1 MTDQIDSIA
10 SSSHTM
16 HFSFAIIQ
24 VLTLVTAFASSISA
38 MPTDASI
45 GYCPIFC
52 HKQKDCSTCLY
63 DHCVSFSSLCPGFN
77 RTTHRHGRASSY
89 ARVERD
95 VIRTY

>member
-1 MTDQIDSIA
+1 MTFQIYSIA

-16 HFSFAIIQ
+16 RFSFAI
-24 VLTLVTAFASSISA
+24 VRVFALVTAFASSISA

-45 GYCPIFC
+45 GYCPMFC
-52 HKQKDCSTCLY
+52 HKQSECSTCIY
-63 DHCVSFSSLCPGFN
+63 NHCVSFSSLCLGFK
-77 RTTHRHGRASSY
+77 RTTHRHGRASLY